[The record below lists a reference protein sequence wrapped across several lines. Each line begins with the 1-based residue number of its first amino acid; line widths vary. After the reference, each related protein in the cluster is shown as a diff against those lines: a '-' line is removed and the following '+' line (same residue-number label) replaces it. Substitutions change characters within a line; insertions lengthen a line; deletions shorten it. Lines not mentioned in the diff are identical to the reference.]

1 MATVKYGAIISN
13 GVKIGGSVQ
22 VGEYT
27 VIGTNQE
34 TDNVI
39 IDANTVINRFCYI
52 DKNVHIGK
60 SCKIG
65 DGVYIYRNCKIGD
78 NVQIQAKSIIS
89 KDCIIGNGCII
100 DGNVANKVVME
111 DNVRFLG
118 QIAHSHRNHTLDW
131 KTTSEPSPVFRKNSI
146 IGVGALIIGD
156 IEVGENSYVAA
167 GEILRCDLPMDS
179 VYYQG
184 KIYPKKYFRGFII

>member
-13 GVKIGGSVQ
+13 GVKIGESVQ

-65 DGVYIYRNCKIGD
+65 DGVYIYRNCRIGD

>member
-13 GVKIGGSVQ
+13 GVKIGESVQ

>member
-13 GVKIGGSVQ
+13 GVKIGESVQ

-34 TDNVI
+34 TDNII